1 MRVILAS
8 TSPRRREL
16 LALLGLPFEVQA
28 PSFDERLL
36 PGLPVA
42 DLAVEFARGKALAVA
57 RLAPDAVVI
66 GSDTLIEIDQEAVG
80 KPETIADARA
90 MLRKLKGRGHR
101 IHSAVA
107 VCVSDRRFEETALST
122 VQVWMK
128 PFSDA
133 DLEAYLASGE
143 SIGKAGAYAI
153 QGSGGRLIERIDGD
167 YTAAVGLPL
176 SETAVLLEKCG
187 LSVPTDLRHLYR
199 SRPYANWSRFA

>member
-16 LALLGLPFEVQA
+16 LALLGLPFEVQVPA
-28 PSFDERLL
+28 FDEQITT
-36 PGLPVA
+36 GLPVA
-42 DLAVEFARGKALAVA
+42 DLTLEFARGKARAVA

-66 GSDTLIEIDQEAVG
+66 GSDTLIELDQEALG

-90 MLRKLKGRGHR
+90 ILQRLKEREHR
-101 IHSAVA
+101 IVSAIT
-107 VCVSDRRFEETALST
+107 VCVSDRRFEESVLST
-122 VQVWMK
+122 VRVWMK
-128 PFSDA
+128 SFSDA

-153 QGSGGRLIERIDGD
+153 QGLGARLIERIEGD

-176 SETAVLLEKCG
+176 RATAVLLEKCG
-187 LSVPTDLRHLYR
+187 LSVPTDLRRLYR
-199 SRPYANWSRFA
+199 SRPYANWSHFA

>member
-1 MRVILAS
+1 MRVVLAS

-16 LALLGLPFEVQA
+16 LALLGLPFDVHA
-28 PSFDERLL
+28 PAFDEQITT
-36 PGLPVA
+36 GLPVA
-42 DLAVEFARGKALAVA
+42 DLTLECARGKAHAVA

-90 MLRKLKGRGHR
+90 MLQRLKGREHR
-101 IHSAVA
+101 IVSAVM
-107 VCVSDRRFEETALST
+107 VCVADRRFEESAIST
-122 VQVWMK
+122 VRVWMK

-133 DLEAYLASGE
+133 DLEAYLVSGE

-153 QGSGGRLIERIDGD
+153 QGLGARLIERITGD

-176 SETAVLLEKCG
+176 SATAVLLEKCG
-187 LSVPTDLRHLYR
+187 LSVPTDLRQLYR